1 MCTYMKNEHG
11 KVFCLNPQYS
21 TTRIVTKE
29 QPRIENHPSSEVQS
43 KLFLPS
49 PPHRQGEGGL
59 RTKGYF
65 KRSFSEKPLV
75 SVITVVFNGGAENLE
90 QTIRSVVAQ
99 TYDNVEY
106 IIIDGGSTNG
116 TVDIIRQYEEA
127 IDYWISE
134 PDEGIYDAMNKG
146 IMLSTGQFLYF
157 LGADDCLFDVLDKI
171 SSNLTEDF
179 KICYGNVLKR
189 TNNVIYDRTFTLYKL
204 FKRNICHQAIF
215 YTRNV
220 LILKGNFNIRYNTA
234 ADYELNLK
242 CWADKNIVFQYCPLL
257 IADSGDGGVSS
268 QIKDKIFQKDKAII
282 IKNNFG
288 TKYYLLFITRRFIVK
303 CFVKLKIKN
312 ILKKIL
318 YFDL

>member
-1 MCTYMKNEHG
+1 M
-11 KVFCLNPQYS
+11 
-21 TTRIVTKE
+21 VTKE
-29 QPRIENHPSSEVQS
+29 QPRIENDPPSKVPTT
-43 KLFLPS
+43 LFLPS
-49 PPHRQGEGGL
+49 HPQRQGEGGL

-65 KRSFSEKPLV
+65 KKSVNDKPLV
-75 SVITVVFNGGAENLE
+75 TVITVVFNGGGEHLE
-90 QTIRSVVAQ
+90 QTIKSVVAQ

-106 IIIDGGSTNG
+106 IIIDGGSTDG

-146 IMLSTGQFLYF
+146 IMLSTGKFLYF
-157 LGADDCLFDVLDKI
+157 LGADDFLFNVLDKI
-171 SSNLTEDF
+171 SSDLTEDF
-179 KICYGNVLKR
+179 KICYGNVLKK
-189 TNNVIYDRTFTLYKL
+189 THNVIYDGKFNLYKI

-215 YTRNV
+215 YPRNV
-220 LILKGNFNIRYNTA
+220 LILKGNFNTRYNTV
-234 ADYELNLK
+234 ADYELNLR
-242 CWADKNIVFQYCPLL
+242 CWADKRMFFEYCPLL
-257 IADSGDGGVSS
+257 IAYYCDDGLSS
-268 QIKDKIFQKDKAII
+268 QIKDETFEKDKAII

-288 TKYYLLFITRRFIVK
+288 MKYYLLFIIRRFIVK